1 MKKTLW
7 AYLNTWLNRLYKTLA
22 VLLVLMAVLLTSA
35 RIFLPHAHT
44 FKNNLEDYINSAYQG
59 EIEIGELSAGWH
71 KFGPT
76 LVVKQVILSDSEALK
91 VEIEEIDI
99 GLDFWGTL
107 KAQQIKANNFT
118 LVGANIKID
127 QTVIIDAGTKQG
139 TSEEADIDAFS
150 DLILNQF
157 KRFSVRDSK
166 ILIKTLRRER
176 TILLNKLAWHN
187 DGNKHKGIGKLEIE
201 GFSSNSAKL
210 LIDLQGDKRENL
222 KGQIY
227 IEGNNINLA
236 PWFDKH
242 LKDKA
247 DQFST
252 EINFHSWINVAG
264 GYFTD
269 LHINLGENT
278 FSWDSFEQQHVLKIP
293 QGNVSI
299 YRDGQSSN
307 FSMQTSNIEVLFNET
322 PWTEFQLQATSTPTE
337 SLTNISTVSL
347 DNLWQLFPVIKD
359 NFPDFEKYSSLQL
372 SGDLANIQIRTSAEK
387 LQLVLNLADVG
398 WNAANGIPGIE
409 QISGQLLFDNDQVQL
424 DITSQNDD
432 IDFDGGFSRPIPFNE
447 LKATIKANW
456 NERFWKLAV
465 SDIFLSSDELTVN
478 GNVQYLQEVDQ
489 SGVLSL
495 YAYAEQG
502 DASKAQ
508 YYLPLP
514 IMSESL
520 VDYLTAAIFHGDV
533 KQAGVLFNGP
543 VATFPFTDNSG
554 IFIVDADIEQA
565 KYQFEQS
572 WPAIEKA
579 HLNLN
584 FTNDSMLITAYDGD
598 LMGIQTKDLMVG
610 IESLSGESILTV
622 RSQVDTEVNNVTE
635 LMVASPLEHSVGE
648 TLRLINPQGAVT
660 GTFSLDL
667 PLADTDKVV
676 AKGTIDFANNEVLL
690 QAPEMNFTQVNGQL
704 SFNNELINT
713 KDITLNWRGLP
724 ISLAVDGRIEDD
736 FYQVDIDLLA
746 NWQKQ
751 SYDPQIP
758 ENLQSYVNGEL
769 EWQGK
774 LSLFI
779 PENGEL
785 SYDLHLDSNLQ
796 NAKLSL
802 PEPYF
807 KPAQKEAQLTASAK
821 GNANQSTIEATLDDN
836 LRFYGEL
843 DHQKVAFMR
852 TQLVLGKEKILLPT
866 DGFHITTDLDTI
878 AYGPWHEF
886 IFDIINSIP
895 DSSSSDN
902 SSLNNEE
909 KLAFLQAP
917 ERIRGNVKNIDFFGQ
932 SLTDVDFNLLHK
944 EQWWLLQLNAEQA
957 RSRMK
962 FYHDFKREG
971 LEIDADF
978 IHLTDAADASEE
990 NDEKSNES
998 SLTPADIPKIKF
1010 NCDSCKYQQF
1020 DFGKVLFDVENT
1032 SPSLVTLRAFSAKR
1046 KNAEVTFTGSW
1057 QKDAKQDK
1065 TSISGMLNF
1074 EDVEKEIKRFDME
1087 SGIKDSGLKSSV
1099 DIDWQGGPHQFNLA
1113 SLNGKYKFTFD
1124 DGYLADVSD
1133 KGARL
1138 LSIFS
1143 FQSLV
1148 RKLTLDF
1155 RDIFSKGMFYDDI
1168 KGTIHLENGV
1178 AYTDNTKM
1186 NGAAGNLKVKG
1197 NTNLVNNQ
1205 LDYKM
1210 SFAPKVTSSLP
1221 IIVGWLVN
1229 PLMGAAIMVADE
1241 AIQKAEVISV
1251 INFELTGTVD
1261 EPIFKEVDRKSRDVS
1276 VGKSKPDQPQ
1286 PDKAKPEQASLE
1298 PKIPENESQPNDL
1311 EKKSELDKKAVSEKK
1326 LGDGNG

>member
-1 MKKTLW
+1 MKKTFW

-44 FKNNLEDYINSAYQG
+44 FKNNLEDYINSVYQG

-76 LVVKQVILSDSEALK
+76 LVVKQVVLSDSEALK
-91 VEIEEIDI
+91 VEIDEIDI

-107 KAQQIKANNFT
+107 KTQQVKANNFT
-118 LVGANIKID
+118 LVGASIKID
-127 QTVIIDAGTKQG
+127 QTVIIDAGTKKQ

-187 DGNKHKGIGKLEIE
+187 DGNNHKGIGKLEIE

-222 KGQIY
+222 KGKIY

-242 LKDKA
+242 LKEKA

-252 EINFHSWINVAG
+252 EVNFSSWMNVAG

-278 FSWDSFEQQHVLKIP
+278 FAWDSFEQQHVLKIP
-293 QGNVSI
+293 EGNVSI

-307 FSMQTSNIEVLFNET
+307 YSMQTSNIEVLFNEA

-347 DNLWQLFPVIKD
+347 DNLWQLFPIIKD
-359 NFPDFEKYSSLQL
+359 NIPEFEKYSSLQL
-372 SGDLANIQIRTSAEK
+372 SGDLTNIQIRTSAEK
-387 LQLVLNLADVG
+387 LQLALNLDDVG

-409 QISGQLLFDNDQVQL
+409 QISGRLLFDNDQIQL
-424 DITSQNDD
+424 DVTSENNE
-432 IDFDGGFSRPIPFNE
+432 IDFDGGFSRPIPFND
-447 LKATIKANW
+447 LKATVNANW
-456 NERFWKLAV
+456 SERFWKLAV
-465 SDIFLSSDELTVN
+465 SDVFLSSDELSVTA
-478 GNVQYLQEVDQ
+478 NVQFLQEVDQ

-514 IMSESL
+514 VMSESL
-520 VDYLTAAIFHGDV
+520 VEYLTAAIFHGDV

-554 IFIVDADIEQA
+554 IFIVDADVEQA

-598 LMGIQTKDLMVG
+598 LMGIQTKDVVVG
-610 IESLSGESILTV
+610 IESLSGDSILTV
-622 RSQVDTEVNNVTE
+622 RTPVTTEVTNVTN
-635 LMVASPLEHSVGE
+635 LMVASPMAESVGE
-648 TLRLINPQGAVT
+648 TLTLINPKGQVK

-667 PLADTDKVV
+667 PLGDTEKVV
-676 AKGTIDFANNEVLL
+676 AKGIINFANNEVFL
-690 QAPEMNFTQVNGQL
+690 QAPEMNFSHVNGQL
-704 SFNNELINT
+704 SFNNELITT
-713 KDITLNWRGLP
+713 KDISLNWRGMP
-724 ISLAVDGRIEDD
+724 INLNVDGRIEDD
-736 FYQVDIDLLA
+736 YYQVDIDLLA

-751 SYDPQIP
+751 HYDPQIP
-758 ENLQSYVNGEL
+758 ENLRSYVNGQL
-769 EWQGK
+769 DWQGK

-779 PENGEL
+779 PEEGEL
-785 SYDLHLDSNLQ
+785 SYDFNLDSNLE
-796 NAKLSL
+796 NAILSL

-807 KPAQKEAQLTASAK
+807 KPAEKQALLKASAK
-821 GNANQSTIEATLDDN
+821 GGANKSTIEATLDEN

-843 DHQKVAFMR
+843 DHQKIAFLR
-852 TQLVLGKEKILLPT
+852 TQLVLGKEKMLLPT
-866 DGFHITTDLDTI
+866 DGFHITTDLDSI
-878 AYGPWHEF
+878 VYQPWHEF

-895 DSSSSDN
+895 DGSGVDSSSEPA
-902 SSLNNEE
+902 EE

-917 ERIRGNVKNIDFFGQ
+917 ERIRGNIKNVDLFGQ
-932 SLTDVDFNLLHK
+932 TLTDVDFNLLAK
-944 EQWWLLQLNAEQA
+944 EQWWLLQLNADQA

-962 FYHDFKREG
+962 FFHDFQQNG
-971 LEIDADF
+971 LEVDADF
-978 IHLTDAADASEE
+978 IHLTDVPETNEVSDEEETASQI
-990 NDEKSNES
+990 S
-998 SLTPADIPKIKF
+998 PADIPKVKF
-1010 NCDSCKYQQF
+1010 NCDSCKYQQL
-1020 DFGKVLFDVENT
+1020 DFGKVLFELENT
-1032 SPSLVTLRAFSAKR
+1032 SSTVATLRSFSAKR
-1046 KNAEVTFTGSW
+1046 KNSDLSLSGVW
-1057 QKDAKQDK
+1057 QKDDEQNK
-1065 TSISGMLNF
+1065 TSISGAFNSK
-1074 EDVEKEIKRFDME
+1074 DIEKEINKFDME
-1087 SGIKDSGLKSSV
+1087 SGIKDSGLKSSY
-1099 DIDWQGGPHQFNLA
+1099 DFNWQGGPHEFNLA
-1113 SLNGKYKFTFD
+1113 SLNGQYNFKFD

-1155 RDIFSKGMFYDDI
+1155 RDIFSEGMFYDDI
-1168 KGTIHLENGV
+1168 KGKITLVNGV

-1186 NGAAGNLKVKG
+1186 NGAAGNLTVKG
-1197 NTNLVNNQ
+1197 NTNLVTNK

-1251 INFELTGTVD
+1251 INFELTGSVD

-1276 VGKSKPDQPQ
+1276 VGKSKPDKP
-1286 PDKAKPEQASLE
+1286 KAVEGKSEADASGVTGA
-1298 PKIPENESQPNDL
+1298 ENKLQSSDVENKALP
-1311 EKKSELDKKAVSEKK
+1311 EKKQDAK
-1326 LGDGNG
+1326 NG